1 MPPTPL
7 ISAQKVSKIFGIR
20 PLFQDI
26 SLAVN
31 EGERVG
37 VVGPNGSGKSTLLR
51 ILAGLE
57 EPDEGLVSLRKELS
71 VRYVAQEDR
80 FPDGATVEGVLYAA
94 VPTHEG
100 NPAGRVAEALG
111 QAGFTDREALVSNLS
126 GGQRKRLAIAAALL
140 SAPELLLLDEPTNHL
155 DIAGVEWLEGVVKRG
170 NFAVVFISHDR
181 YFIENVAARVIEIDR
196 RYPGGFFSVN
206 GGYSE
211 FIENRAVFLEQREQ
225 YQASLANK
233 VRREVEWLRRGA
245 KARTT
250 KAKGRIDRAGELIA
264 ELKGFEPNARTAGIE
279 FSGSERKTR
288 ELIRVEGISK
298 KLGERILFE
307 NLTLTIAPGTRL
319 GVVGNN
325 GSGKTTLLNTI
336 LGKSTP
342 DKGRIVQ
349 APKLRVAFLDQQRS
363 ALNLDQKLQ
372 ELFCRSGDSVVFQG
386 REYHASAWARRFLF
400 RPEQLKLP
408 VSELSGGERARA
420 LIARLMLEP
429 ADILVLDEPTND
441 LDIPT
446 LEVLEE
452 SLDEFSGAVVL
463 VTHDRYLLDRVA
475 STVVGLT
482 DIPGKRSLLYADYHQ
497 WVEVVASTDTVTAE
511 KRTVVFEDKDSTPR
525 APTRKLSYM
534 EHRELKAIE
543 GKIEAAEKKV
553 AELQASLALPEVV
566 ADGVKLQAQCKLLAE
581 AQSEVEKLFS
591 RWEEL
596 DARTSRASG

>member
-7 ISAQKVSKIFGIR
+7 ISAQKVTKVFGIR
-20 PLFQDI
+20 PLFTDI
-26 SLAVN
+26 SIAVN

-51 ILAGLE
+51 ILAGLQ
-57 EPDEGLVSLRKELS
+57 EPDEGGVALRKDL
-71 VRYVAQEDR
+71 VIRYVAQEDR
-80 FPDGATVEGVLYAA
+80 FPEGSTVESVLRGA
-94 VPTHEG
+94 VPPHEG
-100 NPAGRVAEALG
+100 NPDGRVAEALG
-111 QAGFTDREALVSNLS
+111 LAGFSERTANTAQLS
-126 GGQRKRLAIAAALL
+126 GGQRKRLAIAAALI

-155 DIAGVEWLEGVVKRG
+155 DISGVEWLEGVLKRG
-170 NFAVVFISHDR
+170 SFAAVFISHDR

-206 GGYSE
+206 GGYSQ
-211 FIENRAVFLEQREQ
+211 FLENRTVFLEQREQ

-250 KAKGRIDRAGELIA
+250 KAKGRIDRAGDLIA

-279 FSGSERKTR
+279 FNGSDRKTQ

-298 KLGERILFE
+298 KIGERTLFE
-307 NLTLTIAPGTRL
+307 NVTITIAPGTRL

-325 GSGKTTLLNTI
+325 GSGKTTFLNTL
-336 LGKSTP
+336 LGKISP
-342 DKGRIVQ
+342 DKGRVVQ
-349 APKLRVAFLDQQRS
+349 APRLKIAFLDQGRS
-363 ALNLDQKLQ
+363 ALSLDQKLQ

-420 LIARLMLEP
+420 LVARLMLEP

-452 SLDEFSGAVVL
+452 ALDEFTGAVVL

-482 DIPGKRSLLYADYHQ
+482 EIPGKRSLLYADYHQ
-497 WVEVVASTDTVTAE
+497 WIEVVESADDTVVE
-511 KRTVVFEDKDSTPR
+511 KRGAESTEESPVR
-525 APTRKLSYM
+525 AQPKKLSYM
-534 EHRELKAIE
+534 EHRELKSIE

-553 AELQASLALPEVV
+553 TELQASLALPEVA
-566 ADGVKLQAQCKLLAE
+566 ADSTKLQKQCQLLAE
-581 AQSEVEKLFS
+581 AQNEIETLFS
-591 RWEEL
+591 RWAEL
-596 DARTSRASG
+596 DARTKKEM

>member
-7 ISAQKVSKIFGIR
+7 ISAQKVTKIFGIR
-20 PLFQDI
+20 PLFTDI
-26 SLAVN
+26 SVAVS

-57 EPDEGLVSLRKELS
+57 EPDEGDVALRKDLA

-80 FPDGATVEGVLYAA
+80 FPDGSTVESVLREA

-100 NPAGRVAEALG
+100 NPDGRVAEACG
-111 QAGFTDREALVSNLS
+111 IAGFTERNALTAELS
-126 GGQRKRLAIAAALL
+126 GGQRKRLAIAAALV
-140 SAPELLLLDEPTNHL
+140 SSPELLLLDEPTNHL
-155 DIAGVEWLEGVVKRG
+155 DIAGVEWLEGVLQKG
-170 NFAVVFISHDR
+170 NFAAVFISHDR
-181 YFIENVAARVIEIDR
+181 YFIENVAARVLEIDR
-196 RYPGGFFSVN
+196 RYPGGFFSVT
-206 GGYSE
+206 GTYSE
-211 FIENRAVFLEQREQ
+211 FLENRAVFLEQREQ

-250 KAKGRIDRAGELIA
+250 KAKGRIDRAGDLIA
-264 ELKGFEPNARTAGIE
+264 ELKGFEPNARTAGIA
-279 FSGSERKTR
+279 FSGSERKTQ
-288 ELIRVEGISK
+288 ELIRVEGITK
-298 KLGERILFE
+298 RLGERVLFE
-307 NLTLTIAPGTRL
+307 DVTVTLAPGTRL

-325 GSGKTTLLNTI
+325 GSGKTTFLNTL
-336 LGKSTP
+336 LGKLSP
-342 DKGRIVQ
+342 DNGRVVQ
-349 APKLRVAFLDQQRS
+349 APRLKIAVLDQRRS
-363 ALNLDQKLQ
+363 ALSLDQKLQ

-452 SLDEFSGAVVL
+452 ALDEFSGAVVL

-482 DIPGKRSLLYADYHQ
+482 EIPGKRSLLYADYHQ
-497 WVEVVASTDTVTAE
+497 WVAVVEGATGG
-511 KRTVVFEDKDSTPR
+511 KDAKKS
-525 APTRKLSYM
+525 APLDVREGALRPESKKLSYM

-553 AELQASLALPEVV
+553 VELQASLTRAEVV
-566 ADGVKLQAQCKLLAE
+566 SDGLKLQAQCKLLAE
-581 AQSEVEKLFS
+581 AQAEVETLFG
-591 RWEEL
+591 RWAEL
-596 DARTSRASG
+596 DSRSKK

>member
-7 ISAQKVSKIFGIR
+7 ISAQKVSKVFGIR
-20 PLFQDI
+20 PLFQEI

-57 EPDEGLVSLRKELS
+57 EPDEGFVSLRKELS

-80 FPDGATVEGVLYAA
+80 FPEGATVEGVLQAA
-94 VPTHEG
+94 VPPHEG

-111 QAGFTDREALVSNLS
+111 QAGFTDREALAANLS
-126 GGQRKRLAIAAALL
+126 GGQRKRLAIAAALV

-155 DIAGVEWLEGVVKRG
+155 DIAGVEWLEGVVKKG

-250 KAKGRIDRAGELIA
+250 KAKGRIDRAGELIS

-279 FSGSERKTR
+279 FSGSERKTQ
-288 ELIRVEGISK
+288 ELIRIEGVSK
-298 KLGERILFE
+298 KLGERTLFE
-307 NLTLTIAPGTRL
+307 NLTATIAPGTRL

-325 GSGKTTLLNTI
+325 GSGKTTLLNTL
-336 LGKSTP
+336 LGKISP

-452 SLDEFSGAVVL
+452 SLDDFSGAVVL

-482 DIPGKRSLLYADYHQ
+482 DIPGKRSLIYADYHQ
-497 WVEVVASTDTVTAE
+497 WVDVVESEE
-511 KRTVVFEDKDSTPR
+511 KAAPEKKVLPSEDGEATPR
-525 APTRKLSYM
+525 TPTRKLSYM
-534 EHRELKAIE
+534 EHRELKSIE

-553 AELQASLALPEVV
+553 GELQASLALPEVV
-566 ADGVKLQAQCKLLAE
+566 ADGAKLQAQCKLLAD
-581 AQSEVEKLFS
+581 AQSEVERLFA

-596 DARTSRASG
+596 DARTK